1 MKNDDRFKYLVGG
14 YYGIK
19 SMDDYQSKLYVLK
32 DVEKYIEDYCNSGEE
47 KYDYKSIAEEIYA
60 NTSLK
65 EKLQDSLILLND
77 MKGPIELVIMIKQ
90 KIKEIK
96 YNEDHQRWTF
106 LFDEN
111 LYIYGSIESTKRGK
125 YSMLRLVLD
134 ELLKKND
141 IESTELENI
150 KKRLEEIRN
159 SVSEYNLYET
169 AEKNYQLSQ
178 SFLKQISIISGCLLL
193 AAILIGLIGFLTSY
207 LSLAGIFLLFLSC
220 GIPTAIL
227 EFSAISSHLKRMIAF
242 NKIKKKIDSDNFKQY
257 EINKL
262 QEEKGNLEE
271 RKENLESD
279 KSYDEEMIKS
289 IKEYLGL
296 YDEVKEKYPDIFAE
310 YQEFVDS
317 IESIHKK
324 NENHAYKLN

>member
-32 DVEKYIEDYCNSGEE
+32 DVEKYIKDYCNSGEE

-106 LFDEN
+106 LFDE
-111 LYIYGSIESTKRGK
+111 
-125 YSMLRLVLD
+125 
-134 ELLKKND
+134 
-141 IESTELENI
+141 
-150 KKRLEEIRN
+150 
-159 SVSEYNLYET
+159 
-169 AEKNYQLSQ
+169 
-178 SFLKQISIISGCLLL
+178 
-193 AAILIGLIGFLTSY
+193 
-207 LSLAGIFLLFLSC
+207 
-220 GIPTAIL
+220 
-227 EFSAISSHLKRMIAF
+227 
-242 NKIKKKIDSDNFKQY
+242 
-257 EINKL
+257 
-262 QEEKGNLEE
+262 
-271 RKENLESD
+271 
-279 KSYDEEMIKS
+279 EMIKS

-310 YQEFVDS
+310 YQELVDS
-317 IESIHKK
+317 IKSIHKK
-324 NENHAYKLN
+324 HENHAYKLN